1 MKLYSMIAAMFGA
14 AYGPAE
20 TEQFLEGLF
29 IGLVQHDD
37 MDKIQTCIKDTTN
50 MSANLSAGVVE
61 LEAELKNNLNTRG
74 FIRGVKD
81 IGKLITDAEGQL
93 KSCEGIEDDMKRIEV
108 WDRVFYN
115 PETLAWTLMANSW
128 GKHAALMENVK

>member
-1 MKLYSMIAAMFGA
+1 
-14 AYGPAE
+14 
-20 TEQFLEGLF
+20 
-29 IGLVQHDD
+29 
-37 MDKIQTCIKDTTN
+37 
-50 MSANLSAGVVE
+50 MSAYLSAAVVE

-81 IGKLITDAEGQL
+81 IGKLITTAEGQL
-93 KSCEGIEDDMKRIEV
+93 DSCDGMEDDMKRIKV

-115 PETLAWTLMANSW
+115 PETLAWILMANSW